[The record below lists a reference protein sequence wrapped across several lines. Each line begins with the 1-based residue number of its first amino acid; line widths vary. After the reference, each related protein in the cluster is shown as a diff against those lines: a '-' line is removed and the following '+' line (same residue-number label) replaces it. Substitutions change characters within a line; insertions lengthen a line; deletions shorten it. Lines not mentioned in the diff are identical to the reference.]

1 MIKDSRVQ
9 GRHRYCCRVAA
20 AELALDEDI
29 RLHEMI
35 FASDSFIHGQM
46 GIKADKSGTRGL
58 TAECELRTLGACST
72 RRVLIILASGSA

>member
-35 FASDSFIHGQM
+35 FASDSFIHGQN
-46 GIKADKSGTRGL
+46 GN
-58 TAECELRTLGACST
+58 
-72 RRVLIILASGSA
+72 